1 VENGRADRRCRA
13 ARCHRNIGMTRSA
26 STETDAAAPL
36 EFTGERFTP
45 ECVREIWYEHWH
57 RYVFARAFAE
67 GRRVLDAACGEGYGS
82 AMLAASAATVVGVDI
97 AESAVAHAQQRY
109 AQHANLRFEQG
120 DCTALSCGDAQ
131 FDLVV
136 SFETL
141 EHVAAQQELIA
152 GFARVLALGGLL
164 IVSSPD
170 KRTYSEKSGFCN
182 EFHVRE
188 LYRDELLELLRPHFP
203 FVRLYGQKLLFQSA
217 IWTLDG
223 SAGAAQVATSR
234 QNELQA
240 GLGYE
245 PLYYIAV
252 CGRQPLPAELPQLA
266 LFGDAEESVY
276 AHYNHEIRKNMGAG
290 QRIAELEA
298 ELAALRQQAPGAVP
312 AGASPVVEESPGRT
326 GWRRWLPP
334 GLR

>member
-1 VENGRADRRCRA
+1 MTPPAAIDDRGA
-13 ARCHRNIGMTRSA
+13 VA
-26 STETDAAAPL
+26 L

-57 RYVFARAFAE
+57 RYVFARAFAQ
-67 GRRVLDAACGEGYGS
+67 GKRVLDAACGEGYGS
-82 AMLAASAATVVGVDI
+82 AMLAASAASVLGMDI
-97 AESAVAHAQQRY
+97 AESAVAHARQRY
-109 AQHANLRFEQG
+109 ARHANLRFEQG

-141 EHVAAQQELIA
+141 EHVAAQEALIA
-152 GFARVLALGGLL
+152 GFARALSPDGLL

-170 KRTYSEKSGFCN
+170 KRTYSEKSGFRN

-188 LYRDELLELLRPHFP
+188 LYREELLALLQPHFP

-217 IWTLDG
+217 IWALDG
-223 SAGAAQVATSR
+223 GVGAAHVATSR
-234 QNELQA
+234 QGEPRS
-240 GLGYE
+240 GFDYE

-252 CGRQPLPAELPQLA
+252 CGCRPLPEGLPQLA

-290 QRIAELEA
+290 QRIAQLEA
-298 ELAALRQQAPGAVP
+298 ELAALREKAHGAGA
-312 AGASPVVEESPGRT
+312 AGASPAVEASRDRS

-334 GLR
+334 RLR

>member
-1 VENGRADRRCRA
+1 VTQTPLSQRAPIDDHGA
-13 ARCHRNIGMTRSA
+13 TA
-26 STETDAAAPL
+26 L

-57 RYVFARAFAE
+57 RYVFACAFAQ

-82 AMLAASAATVVGVDI
+82 ALLAASADSVLGVDI
-97 AESAVAHAQQRY
+97 AESAVAHARQRY
-109 AQHANLRFEQG
+109 GQHANLRFEQG

-131 FDLVV
+131 FDLIV

-152 GFARVLALGGLL
+152 GFARALAPGGLL

-170 KRTYSEKSGFCN
+170 KRTYSEKSGFRN

-188 LYRDELLELLRPHFP
+188 LYREELLELLRPHFP

-234 QNELQA
+234 QGEPQP
-240 GLGYE
+240 GFDYE
-245 PLYYIAV
+245 PLYFIAV
-252 CGRQPLPAELPQLA
+252 CGRQPLPAELPRLA

-298 ELAALRQQAPGAVP
+298 ELAALREKAPA
-312 AGASPVVEESPGRT
+312 AGQVSATQVIEESPGRT